1 MNKMHV
7 QLTAIMNGH
16 AGGKSACGREMGNN
30 EFPPL
35 CLGKADHSSLAD
47 FDCEI

>member
-1 MNKMHV
+1 MND
-7 QLTAIMNGH
+7 H

-35 CLGKADHSSLAD
+35 FLGKADHSSLAD
-47 FDCEI
+47 FLIVKFDSSFMYIA